1 VGTQCAFPGDF
12 DAHVD
17 YTLLEWP
24 QADNIFVGLNAIFA
38 RAAVGREYTGVWGD
52 EYASWVV
59 PGTNGS
65 IPLTDSSGSVRIA
78 RVNGIATTYIW
89 HRGAWTRIARGNS
102 TGAAVFGLQAMSTD
116 AASSFGQ
123 QELKVAFDN
132 FTVTGASPICPPG
145 SQPPGS

>member
-1 VGTQCAFPGDF
+1 MDFRILGSVEVLTGARGGAYNQIDAHVGTQCAFPGDF

-38 RAAVGREYTGVWGD
+38 GAAVGR
-52 EYASWVV
+52 
-59 PGTNGS
+59 
-65 IPLTDSSGSVRIA
+65 GSVRIA